1 MVFYSVHKGR
11 ICGIYNDWKTCQS
24 QINGFSGAKY
34 KKCKDL
40 KSAEFFLKNGE
51 IDNTLNTN
59 NNTINNTNNNNTII
73 NHYHFKSDILKVYTD
88 GSLIRKNGLVG
99 SGYGIYIPYPDNIKI
114 SKILKEPKTNN
125 RAELSAIIWTS
136 KYCINNNIKNIEIYT
151 DSKYCIYI
159 CNGTGKKYHN
169 SNYIKNGITIPNKDL
184 IITLLPLLNKINI
197 KFTHILAHTKN
208 QDINS
213 IGNDIADKLAL
224 SASKLDIQNNL

>member
-11 ICGIYNDWKTCQS
+11 ICGIYNDWKTCQL

-51 IDNTLNTN
+51 IDNTH
-59 NNTINNTNNNNTII
+59 NNTII

-125 RAELSAIIWTS
+125 RAELSAIIWTC
-136 KYCINNNIKNIEIYT
+136 KYCFNNNIKNIEIYT